1 MPEDNNKPSGT
12 KGLCKNLGFKNL
24 IKKTA
29 HSKSGLAKL
38 TKESRQKKRQK
49 YNTG

>member
-12 KGLCKNLGFKNL
+12 KKPLGFKNL

-29 HSKSGLAKL
+29 HSKTGLAKL